1 MVQKGGMSRGPYPPS
16 QEIPMEVFDP
26 SPQGKYSKR
35 KGRFKRSD
43 GSTSSDTTSNSF
55 VRQGSAE
62 SYTSRP
68 SDSDVS
74 LEEDREAL
82 RKEAERQA
90 LAQLEK
96 AKTKPV
102 AFAVRTNVGYNPS
115 PGDEV
120 PVQGVAITFEPKDFL
135 HIKEKYNNDWWIG
148 RLVKEG
154 CEVGFIPSPV
164 KLDSLRLLQE
174 QTLRQNRLSS
184 SKSGDNSSSSLGD
197 VVTGTR
203 RPTPP
208 ASGNEMTNLAFEL
221 DPLELEDEEAELGEQ
236 SGSAKTSV
244 SSVTTPPP
252 HGKRIPFFKKTEH
265 VPPYDV
271 VPSMR
276 PIILVG
282 PSLKGYEVTDM
293 MQKALFDFLKH
304 RFDGRISITRV
315 TADISL
321 AKRSVLNNP
330 SKHIIIERSNTRSS
344 LAEVQSEIERIFEL
358 ARTLQ
363 LVALDADT
371 INHPAQLSKTSL
383 APIIVYIKITS
394 PKVLQRLIKSRGKSQ
409 SKHLNVQIAASEKL
423 AQCPPEMFDIILDE
437 NQLEDACEHLAEYLE
452 AYWKATH
459 PPSSTPPNP
468 LLNRTMATAALAAS
482 PAPVSNLQVQVLTS
496 LRRNL
501 SFWGGLEASPQGGD
515 AVAQPQEHAMGPYLA
530 SGDQPLDRATGEHAS
545 VHEYPG
551 ELGQPPGH
559 YPSNHP
565 PGRAGTL
572 RALSRQ
578 DTFDADTPGSRNSAY
593 TEPGDSCV
601 DMETDPSE
609 GPGPGD
615 PAGGGTP
622 PARQGSW
629 EDEEDYEEEMTD
641 NRNRGRNK
649 ARYCAEGGG
658 PVLGR
663 NKNELEGWG
672 QGVYIR

>member
-1 MVQKGGMSRGPYPPS
+1 MVREGGMARTPYS
-16 QEIPMEVFDP
+16 STQDIQMDVLDNAAL
-26 SPQGKYSKR
+26 QGKYSRR
-35 KGRFKRSD
+35 KSRFKRSD

-82 RKEAERQA
+82 RREAERQA
-90 LAQLEK
+90 MAQLEK

-115 PGDEV
+115 AGDDV
-120 PVQGVAITFEPKDFL
+120 PVQGMAICFEPKDFL

-164 KLDSLRLLQE
+164 KLENMRLLQE
-174 QTLRQNRLSS
+174 QKMRQNRLSS

-197 VVTGTR
+197 AVTGTR

-208 ASGNEMTNLAFEL
+208 AS
-221 DPLELEDEEAELGEQ
+221 
-236 SGSAKTSV
+236 AKQKQKS
-244 SSVTTPPP
+244 
-252 HGKRIPFFKKTEH
+252 TEH

-330 SKHIIIERSNTRSS
+330 SKHTIIERSSTRSS
-344 LAEVQSEIERIFEL
+344 LAEVQSETERIFEL

-371 INHPAQLSKTSL
+371 INHPAQLAKTSL

-394 PKVLQRLIKSRGKSQ
+394 PKVLQRLVKSRGKSQ
-409 SKHLNVQIAASEKL
+409 AKHLNVQMVASDKL
-423 AQCPPEMFDIILDE
+423 AQCPPEMFDIVLDE
-437 NQLEDACEHLAEYLE
+437 NQLEEACEHLAEYLE

-459 PPSSTPPNP
+459 PPSSNPPNP
-468 LLNRTMATAALAAS
+468 LLSRTMATAALAAS
-482 PAPVSNLQVQVLTS
+482 PAPVSNLQAPHP
-496 LRRNL
+496 
-501 SFWGGLEASPQGGD
+501 E
-515 AVAQPQEHAMGPYLA
+515 
-530 SGDQPLDRATGEHAS
+530 GEHGRPRQG
-545 VHEYPG
+545 PG
-551 ELGQPPGH
+551 DSGGRGQGRVPPP
-559 YPSNHP
+559 PSR
-565 PGRAGTL
+565 PGPRSLA
-572 RALSRQ
+572 RQ
-578 DTFDADTPGSRNSAY
+578 DTFDTEAPGSRDS
-593 TEPGDSCV
+593 EPGDSCCM
-601 DMETDPSE
+601 DIEMDPVE
-609 GPGPGD
+609 EEPPGIPGAGPQ
-615 PAGGGTP
+615 P
-622 PARQGSW
+622 PPGSW
-629 EDEEDYEEEMTD
+629 DGAEPGL
-641 NRNRGRNK
+641 RGRAK
-649 ARYCAEGGG
+649 GQE
-658 PVLGR
+658 PLGQSDG
-663 NKNELEGWG
+663 EGWG
-672 QGVYIR
+672 RDVYMR